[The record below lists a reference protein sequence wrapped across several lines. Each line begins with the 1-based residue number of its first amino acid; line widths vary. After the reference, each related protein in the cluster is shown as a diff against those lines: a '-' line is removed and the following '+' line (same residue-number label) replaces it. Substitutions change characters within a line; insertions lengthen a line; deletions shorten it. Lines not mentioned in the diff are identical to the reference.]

1 MNNNFICQDY
11 KTLFLRY
18 NVTLEDINMYNQQE
32 FAKEILQLSRNQ
44 LLIHFRFLANAVSRL
59 ELKESESVRFACDG
73 RRILYAPRA
82 ILQYYKNDKNYIN
95 RMYLHCMF
103 HCMMQ
108 HMYVGKKYQGLYW
121 NLACDIAVEQMILNL
136 HQPYLA
142 THRDGAQRATLEV
155 LKDKLPAMN
164 AELIYHHFVN
174 HPPRESDLEAL
185 IATFEIDD
193 HAGWCASG
201 QSEKSEETD
210 ADSKKESQDM
220 ENDVDKDSWEKIA
233 RRALVE
239 LENFQ
244 RDSDMDMEAMIQQLK
259 MVTRTKQDYRRFLQ
273 KFFTMGETMQL
284 NMDEFDTIFYTYG
297 LELYGNVPLIEP
309 LEYKEDKRI
318 RDFAIVID
326 TSASVS
332 GDMVQG
338 FLQKTYDILMQSENF
353 FSKINLYLIQCDSK
367 IQEAVKLTSKEQI
380 QEYIDQMEIK
390 GLGRTDFRPAFA
402 YIDELVLSGELKNLK
417 GMLYF
422 TDGEGIFPGKRPKYE
437 TAFVFLDNYKNQP
450 MVPPWAMKIILNHKD
465 LQ

>member
-1 MNNNFICQDY
+1 
-11 KTLFLRY
+11 
-18 NVTLEDINMYNQQE
+18 MYNQQE

-59 ELKESESVRFACDG
+59 ELAESESVRFACDG

-108 HMYVGKKYQGLYW
+108 HMYVGKNYQGLYW
-121 NLACDIAVEQMILNL
+121 SLACDMAVEQMILSLN
-136 HQPYLA
+136 QPYLT
-142 THRDGAQRATLEV
+142 THRDGAKRATLEL

-164 AELIYHHFVN
+164 AELIYQYFLDN
-174 HPPRESDLEAL
+174 PLEEGDLEAL

-193 HAGWCASG
+193 HEGWYASG
-201 QSEKSEETD
+201 QSQNSDDTYS
-210 ADSKKESQDM
+210 DSQKESQDM
-220 ENDVDKDSWEKIA
+220 ENDFDKDSWERIA

-239 LENFQ
+239 LENFK

-284 NMDEFDTIFYTYG
+284 NMDEFDNIFYTYG

-309 LEYKEDKRI
+309 LEYKEDRRI

-353 FSKINLYLIQCDSK
+353 FSKINLHLIQCDSK
-367 IQEAVKLTSKEQI
+367 IQEATKLTSKEQI
-380 QEYIDQMEIK
+380 QKYIDNMEIK

-402 YIDELVLSGELKNLK
+402 YIDELVMSGELNNLK
-417 GMLYF
+417 GILYF

-437 TAFVFLDNYKNQP
+437 TAFVFLDNYKDVP
-450 MVPPWAMKIILNHKD
+450 IVPPWAMKIILNHKD
-465 LQ
+465 LA

>member
-1 MNNNFICQDY
+1 
-11 KTLFLRY
+11 
-18 NVTLEDINMYNQQE
+18 MYNQQE
-32 FAKEILQLSRNQ
+32 LAKEILQLSRNQ

-59 ELKESESVRFACDG
+59 GLEESQSVRFACDG
-73 RRILYAPRA
+73 KRIMYAPRA

-108 HMYVGKKYQGLYW
+108 HMYTSENYQGVYW
-121 NLACDIAVEQMILNL
+121 NLACDIAVEEMILNL

-155 LKDKLPAMN
+155 LKNQLPAMN
-164 AELIYHHFVN
+164 AELLYHHFVN
-174 HPPRESDLEAL
+174 NPPQESDLEAL

-193 HAGWCASG
+193 HAGWATNG
-201 QSEKSEETD
+201 QHQDSDEEN

-220 ENDVDKDSWEKIA
+220 ENDMDKDSWEKIA

-239 LENFQ
+239 LENFE
-244 RDSDMDMEAMIQQLK
+244 RESDMDMDAMIQQLK
-259 MVTRTKQDYRRFLQ
+259 MVTRTKQDYKKFLQ
-273 KFFTMGETMQL
+273 KFFAMGEVMQL
-284 NMDEFDTIFYTYG
+284 NMDEFDNIFYTYG

-332 GDMVQG
+332 GNMVQG

-367 IQEAVKLTSKEQI
+367 IQEVVKLTSREEI
-380 QEYIDQMEIK
+380 QTYIDTMEIK
-390 GLGRTDFRPAFA
+390 GLGNTDFRPAFE
-402 YIDELVLSGELKNLK
+402 YIDQLMLNGELKNLK
-417 GMLYF
+417 GILYF

-437 TAFVFLDNYKNQP
+437 TAFVFLDNYKDQP
-450 MVPPWAMKIILNHKD
+450 VVPPWAMKIILNHHELK
-465 LQ
+465 

>member
-1 MNNNFICQDY
+1 
-11 KTLFLRY
+11 
-18 NVTLEDINMYNQQE
+18 MYNQQE

-59 ELKESESVRFACDG
+59 ELTESESVRFACDG

-108 HMYVGKKYQGLYW
+108 HMYAGKNYQGLYW

-136 HQPYLA
+136 HQSYLA
-142 THRDGAQRATLEV
+142 THRDGAQRATLEI

-174 HPPRESDLEAL
+174 NPPTDGDMEAL
-185 IATFEIDD
+185 IASFEIDD
-193 HAGWCASG
+193 HTGWCSSG
-201 QSEKSEETD
+201 QSQSSDETD

-220 ENDVDKDSWEKIA
+220 ENDIDKDSWEKIA

-259 MVTRTKQDYRRFLQ
+259 MVTRTRQDYRRFLQ

-284 NMDEFDTIFYTYG
+284 NMEEFDNIFYTYG
-297 LELYGNVPLIEP
+297 LKLYGNVPLIEP

-380 QEYIDQMEIK
+380 QEYIDHMEIK
-390 GLGRTDFRPAFA
+390 GLGRTDFRPAFQ

-437 TAFVFLDNYKNQP
+437 TAFVFLDNYKDVP